1 MRRARTPKL
10 ALLPTSY
17 AAATRGQFIGLGFG
31 RAIYLVCVSRHTEQ
45 RKGAR
50 CVGLVICTVHEFCSR
65 KERTCLRRSRRSG
78 LTAAHHSLRLPHPA
92 SPAPPF
98 HPRCCIRVFYPR
110 RTLLVGE
117 VRYRRRKLTKTQVLG
132 RRRVRIGE
140 TEQGG
145 ERKPWPP
152 PRARWLS

>member
-50 CVGLVICTVHEFCSR
+50 CVGLVICTVHEFCR

-78 LTAAHHSLRLPHPA
+78 LTAAHHSLRLPHSA

-98 HPRCCIRVFYPR
+98 HPRSCIRVFYPR
-110 RTLLVGE
+110 TNFWLARSVIEGE
-117 VRYRRRKLTKTQVLG
+117 
-132 RRRVRIGE
+132 
-140 TEQGG
+140 
-145 ERKPWPP
+145 
-152 PRARWLS
+152 S